1 MKINKIVFGITMMTG
16 LVMATACEDALDINT
31 DPNNPANSTPQ
42 LTLPAAQVG
51 LATTLESQF
60 NILGSILAHYW
71 TQGPTASQYSGIEQY
86 NITTSNYV
94 NAWQSMYAGGA
105 GGGIDT
111 GVLSDLKFVKTAAL
125 AQGLN
130 NYAAVAQLLQVYTFQ
145 ILVDLYDQVPY
156 SEALRGKEGILAP
169 RFEDGAVIYDDLIVK
184 IDEAMGWINANAP
197 TPGNDDL
204 IFGGNMNLWTRFA
217 NTLKLKIYIRQ
228 ALARPAVAQAGIAA
242 LYATNPQFLG
252 SDQHALISFSANTG
266 NENPIWQEL
275 DNTTPTNVVA
285 SLSSTQRMLDVSD
298 SRLTALYDPAPTG
311 GQYTGLR
318 QGTGTTDGGQY
329 NNYARPDAAIILTRA
344 APVILMSGYES
355 MFLQAEAAQRG
366 WSSGNAKALYDAAVL
381 ASFSFW
387 GQNGAAFITPTGS
400 YAFNNTL
407 DQIYYQKWLS
417 FNGKQGYEGWT
428 EWRRTGV
435 PVLPRSVQGA
445 PLGNTFPL
453 RLIWPT
459 NETSSNPN
467 APTVRTVDT
476 PVWWDTT
483 L

>member
-1 MKINKIVFGITMMTG
+1 MMAG
-16 LVMATACEDALDINT
+16 MVMTSCEDVLDINT
-31 DPNNPANSTPQ
+31 DPNNPPTSTPQ

-51 LATTLESQF
+51 LATTLESQY

-71 TQGPTASQYSGIEQY
+71 TQGPTASQYSGFEQY
-86 NITTSNYV
+86 NITTTNFV
-94 NAWQSMYAGGA
+94 GAWQAMYSGSGGA
-105 GGGIDT
+105 GFDT
-111 GVLSDLKFVKTAAL
+111 GVLSDLKFVKTSAL
-125 AQGLN
+125 EDNLN
-130 NYAAVAQLLQVYTFQ
+130 NYAAIAQLLQVYSFQ

-156 SEALRGKEGILAP
+156 SEALRGKEGILSP
-169 RFEDGAVIYDDLIVK
+169 RFDAGAEIYDDLVVK
-184 IDEAMGWINANAP
+184 IDEAMGWIDPTAP
-197 TPGNDDL
+197 GPGTADL

-228 ALARPAVAQAGIAA
+228 AFARPAVAQAGIAA
-242 LYATNPQFLG
+242 LYATNPQFLEG
-252 SDQHALISFSANTG
+252 SQHAMITFSGSTG
-266 NENPIWQEL
+266 NENPLWQEL
-275 DNTTPTNVVA
+275 DSTTPQNVVA
-285 SLSSTQRMLDVSD
+285 SLTSTQRLLDAAD
-298 SRLTALYDPAPTG
+298 SRITVLYDPAPTG
-311 GQYTGLR
+311 GQYTGLK

-329 NNYARPDAAIILTRA
+329 NNYARPDASIILSTT

-355 MFLQAEAAQRG
+355 LFLQAEAAQRG
-366 WSSGNAKALYDAAVL
+366 WSGQSAQALYNAAVL

-387 GQNGAAFITPTGS
+387 GQNGASFIAPGGA
-400 YAFNNTL
+400 YAYNNTL

-435 PVLPRSVQGA
+435 PALTKSVQGA
-445 PLGNTFPL
+445 PLGNVFPL

-467 APTVRTVDT
+467 APTLQAVDT

-483 L
+483 F

>member
-1 MKINKIVFGITMMTG
+1 MKINKIVFGMAMMAG
-16 LVMATACEDALDINT
+16 VVMTSCEDALDINT
-31 DPNNPANSTPQ
+31 DPNNPATSTPQ

-51 LATTLESQF
+51 LATTLESQY
-60 NILGSILAHYW
+60 NILGSILANYW

-86 NITTSNYV
+86 NITTTNFV
-94 NAWQSMYAGGA
+94 GAWQAMYSGS
-105 GGGIDT
+105 GGGGFDT

-125 AQGLN
+125 ASDQT

-145 ILVDLYDQVPY
+145 ILVDLYDKVPY

-169 RFEDGAVIYDDLIVK
+169 RFDDGNVIYDDLIVK
-184 IDEAMGWINANAP
+184 IDEAMGWINPTAP
-197 TPGNDDL
+197 GPGNDDL
-204 IFGGNMNLWTRFA
+204 IFGGDMNLWTRFA

-242 LYATNPQFLG
+242 LYASSPQFLG
-252 SDQHALISFSANTG
+252 ADQTAMVSFSTATG
-266 NENPIWQEL
+266 NENPLWQEL
-275 DNTTPTNVVA
+275 DGTTPTNVVA
-285 SLSSTQRMLDVSD
+285 SLTSTEALSD
-298 SRLTALYDPAPTG
+298 ASDPRITALYDPAPTG
-311 GQYTGLR
+311 GQYTGLL

-329 NNYARPDAAIILTRA
+329 NNYARPDAAIILSKT

-355 MFLQAEAAQRG
+355 LFLQAEAAQRG
-366 WSSGNAKALYDAAVL
+366 WSGQNAQTLYNAAVT
-381 ASFSFW
+381 ASFAFW
-387 GQNGAAFITPTGS
+387 GQNAALMLAPGGA
-400 YAFNNTL
+400 YAYDNTL
-407 DQIYYQKWLS
+407 TQIYYQKWLS

-435 PVLPRSVQGA
+435 PVFARSVQGA
-445 PLGNTFPL
+445 PLGNVFPL

-467 APTVRTVDT
+467 APALTSVDT

>member
-1 MKINKIVFGITMMTG
+1 MMTG
-16 LVMATACEDALDINT
+16 MAMTSCEDALDINT
-31 DPNNPANSTPQ
+31 DPNNPSTSTPQ

-51 LATTLESQF
+51 LATTLESNY

-86 NITTSNYV
+86 NITTTTFV
-94 NAWQSMYAGGA
+94 GAWQAMYSGS
-105 GGGIDT
+105 GGGGFDT

-125 AQGLN
+125 EDGLT
-130 NYAAVAQLLQVYTFQ
+130 NYAAVAQLLQVYSFQ
-145 ILVDLYDQVPY
+145 MLVDLYDKVPY

-169 RFEDGAVIYDDLIVK
+169 AFDDGNVIYDDLIVK
-184 IDEAMGWINANAP
+184 IDEAMEWIDLSAP
-197 TPGNDDL
+197 GPGVDDL

-228 ALARPAVAQAGIAA
+228 ALARPAIAQAGITA
-242 LYATNPQFLG
+242 LYASNPQFLEADQDAAIG
-252 SDQHALISFSANTG
+252 FSDNTG
-266 NENPIWQEL
+266 NENPLWQEL
-275 DNTTPTNVVA
+275 DGTTPTNVVA
-285 SLSSTQRMLDVSD
+285 SLTSILALQGTSD
-298 SRLTALYDPAPTG
+298 PRLVELYDPATSNG
-311 GQYTGLR
+311 AYTGLL

-329 NNYARPDAAIILTRA
+329 AAYARPDQSIILNEA
-344 APVILMSGYES
+344 APVVLMSGYES
-355 MFLQAEAAQRG
+355 LFLQAEAAQRG
-366 WSSGNAKALYDAAVL
+366 WSGKNAATLYDQAVL
-381 ASFSFW
+381 ASFAFW
-387 GQNGAAFITPTGS
+387 GVNGSFHVAPGGP
-400 YAFNNTL
+400 YAYNNTL

-435 PVLPRSVQGA
+435 PVLQKSVQGA
-445 PLGNTFPL
+445 PLGNVFPL

-467 APTVRTVDT
+467 APALEDVDS

>member
-1 MKINKIVFGITMMTG
+1 MKINKIVFGMAMMAGVAMTS
-16 LVMATACEDALDINT
+16 CEDALDINT

-51 LATTLESQF
+51 LATTLESQY
-60 NILGSILAHYW
+60 NILGSILAQYW

-86 NITTSNYV
+86 NITTTSYV
-94 NAWQSMYAGGA
+94 GAWQAMYSGS
-105 GGGIDT
+105 GGGGFDT

-125 AQGLN
+125 QQGLT
-130 NYAAVAQLLQVYTFQ
+130 NYAAVAQLLQVYAFQ

-156 SEALRGKEGILAP
+156 NEALRGKEGILAP
-169 RFEDGAVIYDDLIVK
+169 HFDDGSVVYDDLIVK
-184 IDEAMGWINANAP
+184 IDEAMGWINPTAP
-197 TPGNDDL
+197 APGNDDL
-204 IFGGNMNLWTRFA
+204 IFGGDMNLWTRFA

-228 ALARPAVAQAGIAA
+228 ALARPAVAQAGITA
-242 LYATNPQFLG
+242 LYAANPQFLG
-252 SDQHALISFSANTG
+252 ADQTALVSFSASTG
-266 NENPIWQEL
+266 NENPLWQEL
-275 DNTTPTNVVA
+275 NSTTPSNVVA
-285 SLSSTQRMLDVSD
+285 SLTSTQLMLNVSD
-298 SRLTALYDPAPTG
+298 SRLTTLYDPAPTG

-329 NNYARPDAAIILTRA
+329 ANYARPDASIILSKI

-355 MFLQAEAAQRG
+355 LFLQAEAAQRG
-366 WSSGNAKALYDAAVL
+366 WSGQSAKPLYDAAVL
-381 ASFSFW
+381 ASFAFW
-387 GQNGAAFITPTGS
+387 GQNGATFIAPAGS
-400 YAFNNTL
+400 YAYNNTL

-435 PVLPRSVQGA
+435 PVLPKSVQGA

-467 APTVRTVDT
+467 APGLKTVDA